1 MVPQSLTSAIWIR
14 ARSGKVGCVL
24 GREAYLNSCI
34 GLARLLLGQFPEQVL
49 VLPMDLTGSGGDDLV
64 LCSLFEDRWTVR
76 VWVRD

>member
-1 MVPQSLTSAIWIR
+1 MSEEKTNRW
-14 ARSGKVGCVL
+14 SG
-24 GREAYLNSCI
+24 ES
-34 GLARLLLGQFPEQVL
+34 EQVL